1 MAASEAQSSRDIQR
15 RDWREVRRLRH
26 VGLDD
31 AEAHLD
37 RLNADSDLKN
47 RLALQGYSGP
57 EWNRFAELLARYGLG
72 VLRAWCMTGKIF
84 DECDRVGRVLSRS
97 RIDEDDATDLA
108 VETVAKAVDA
118 FREKV
123 LIGNKWDPRR
133 GASLKT
139 FFVGQCKFQFP
150 NVYRPWLNLQ
160 RSHERAITTIR
171 NGASATNTATE
182 RVNLDPL
189 REFIDSIDDP
199 LTRGIVFLKH
209 QGFPEAAIAE
219 MCETTLPTVKNR
231 LYQIR
236 KQHRDIA

>member
-1 MAASEAQSSRDIQR
+1 M
-15 RDWREVRRLRH
+15 LT
-26 VGLDD
+26 
-31 AEAHLD
+31 
-37 RLNADSDLKN
+37 
-47 RLALQGYSGP
+47 
-57 EWNRFAELLARYGLG
+57 
-72 VLRAWCMTGKIF
+72 AWCVTGKIF
-84 DECDRVGRVLSRS
+84 DECDRVGRVLRRS
-97 RIDEDDATDLA
+97 RIDEDDAAGLA

-118 FREKV
+118 FREQV

-160 RSHERAITTIR
+160 RNHHRAIARIR
-171 NGASATNTATE
+171 SGASSTNSPTE
-182 RVNLDPL
+182 RIALDPIHD
-189 REFIDSIDDP
+189 FIDSIDDP
-199 LTRGIVFLKH
+199 LTRGIVYLKH

-219 MCETTLPTVKNR
+219 LCETTLPTVKNR